1 LEDGSDPRIRHVCGE
16 TLPKRRNDFSVT
28 FGEKLSPSWEKKLEF
43 QQKIRLDQIYRGKK
57 KKERKTTMENFSIVD
72 YKGNSNV
79 WQISA
84 KC

>member
-57 KKERKTTMENFSIVD
+57 KK
-72 YKGNSNV
+72 KGKQQWRIFQSLTIKV
-79 WQISA
+79 IRTYG
-84 KC
+84 K